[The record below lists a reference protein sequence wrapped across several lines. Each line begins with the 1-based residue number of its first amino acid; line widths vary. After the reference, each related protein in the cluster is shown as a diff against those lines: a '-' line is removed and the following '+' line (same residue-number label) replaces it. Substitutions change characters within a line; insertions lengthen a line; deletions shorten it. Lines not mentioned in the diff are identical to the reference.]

1 MFGWRKRERS
11 TLPPDVQEL
20 AGLMRAIEDLL
31 RTGHDTGWAQQVA
44 RCAELVE
51 KSDAYGLSRFLKLY
65 GGMGSINDVVL
76 YRDGVPLT
84 EENDRLHRLL
94 SEASELARRLQS

>member
-1 MFGWRKRERS
+1 MLEEKS
-11 TLPPDVQEL
+11 ILHPDVQEL
-20 AGLMRAIEDLL
+20 DRVMRAIEDLL

-51 KSDAYGLSRFLKLY
+51 KSDAYGLDRFLNLF

-94 SEASELARRLQS
+94 SEASAMARCLRP